1 MNRNQIVDRV
11 NELNKASEAYYNTGQ
26 PIMSDAEFDNKL
38 EELRQWEEETGIVL
52 SNSPTHNVG
61 ATVLD
66 NIKEVTHK
74 TPMLS
79 LEKCHSTEEIVKFAN
94 NHNLVAS
101 VKLDG
106 LTVRFT
112 YKDGDLVLAESRG
125 NGVVGSD
132 VTEHVKQFTNVP
144 LHINKEETYIIDGE
158 ALIKLDNFAEINKNG
173 EYKNSRNLAAGTLSS
188 LDTSVVKDRKLSWYA
203 WEVVEG
209 SNVNEFQKQLFEAAD
224 LGFEIVPNVLL
235 SEVKKDNNL
244 HDDNL
249 AIDACLHLIFYIA
262 DNNKLPQDGVVFKF
276 DDVEYGKSLGNTSHH
291 FRNGIAYKVFNDSV
305 ETTLRDIEWSCGKT
319 GILTPV
325 AIFDTVDIDG
335 SEVSRASLHNISVMN
350 EILGRSW
357 KGQKIGVYKANMII
371 PAIRWAEQFDSSK
384 FDDLILDVSYINI
397 PDKCPICGQ
406 LTKIVKDN
414 NSEVLACTNDNC
426 KGKLLGKLTHA
437 ASKNALNIDSLSK
450 STIEKFINLG
460 WLTSIKDIYYLKCH
474 ENEMKTLEGFG
485 KKSVEKLLSSIEKS
499 RNTTLDRFI
508 YSLSIPMIGKTVSK
522 LIAEKVNYS
531 IREFITTMGTKR
543 AVYFSSIDGI
553 SDKKIS
559 SIDSYWY
566 KYSNIVYE
574 LSKEFN
580 FESTYV
586 ILDEI
591 PNTLQGKTFVVT
603 GSVNHYKN
611 RDELKADIVSH
622 GGTVVGSVSS
632 KTSYLINNDI
642 NSTSSKNQKAKSLNI
657 PIISEE
663 EFLSMIQ

>member
-1 MNRNQIVDRV
+1 MDKNTIATRV
-11 NELNKASEAYYNTGQ
+11 KLLNEASEAYYNTGQ

-52 SNSPTHNVG
+52 SNSPTYNVG
-61 ATVLD
+61 AIVLD

-79 LEKCHSTEEIVKFAN
+79 LKKCHSTEEIVKFAN

-106 LTVRFT
+106 LTVRLT
-112 YKDGDLVLAESRG
+112 YKNGDLVLAESRG
-125 NGVVGSD
+125 NGVIGSD

-144 LHINKEETYIIDGE
+144 LHINKEGTYIIDGE
-158 ALIKLDNFAEINKNG
+158 ALIKLDDFAEININR

-188 LDTSVVKDRKLSWYA
+188 LDTSVIKDRKLSWYA
-203 WEVVEG
+203 WEVVDG
-209 SNVNEFQKQLFEAAD
+209 SNINGFQKQLLEAAD
-224 LGFEIVPNVLL
+224 FGFEIVPNVLL

-249 AIDACLHLIFYIA
+249 AIEACLHLIFNIA

-276 DDVEYGKSLGNTSHH
+276 DDVAYGKSLGNTSHH
-291 FRNGIAYKVFNDSV
+291 FRNGIAYKIFNDSV

-325 AIFDTVDIDG
+325 AIFDTVDIEG
-335 SEVSRASLHNISVMN
+335 SEVSRASLHNISIMN
-350 EILGRSW
+350 DIMGDVRW
-357 KGQKIGVYKANMII
+357 KGQKIGIYKANLII
-371 PAIRWAEQFDSSK
+371 PAIRWAEQAEPFK
-384 FDDLILDVSYINI
+384 DLEEMYDEIDI
-397 PDKCPICGQ
+397 PDKCPICGH
-406 LTKIVKDN
+406 LTKIIKEN
-414 NSEVLACTNDNC
+414 NSEVLYCANEDC
-426 KGKLLGKLTHA
+426 KGRLLGKLTHA
-437 ASKNALNIDSLSK
+437 TSKSALNVDGLSE

-508 YSLSIPMIGKTVSK
+508 YSLSIPMIGKTISK

-531 IREFITTMGTKR
+531 IREFISTMGTKR
-543 AVYFSSIDGI
+543 AVYFSSLNGI

-559 SIDSYWY
+559 SIDSYWS
-566 KYSNIVYE
+566 KHSDMIYE
-574 LSKEFN
+574 LSKEFT
-580 FESTYV
+580 FESPNIV
-586 ILDEI
+586 LDEI

-622 GGTVVGSVSS
+622 GGTVIGSVSS

>member
-38 EELRQWEEETGIVL
+38 EKLRQWEEETGIVL

-106 LTVRFT
+106 LTVRLT
-112 YKDGDLVLAESRG
+112 YKDGDLILAESRG
-125 NGVVGSD
+125 NGTVGSD

-144 LHINKEETYIIDGE
+144 LHINKEGTYIIDGE
-158 ALIKLDNFAEINKNG
+158 ALIKVDDFAEINKNE

-209 SNVNEFQKQLFEAAD
+209 DSDNSFYKRLLNAQNLGFDVVPCYDITINEFNQLQ
-224 LGFEIVPNVLL
+224 IHI
-235 SEVKKDNNL
+235 DNFIN
-244 HDDNL
+244 
-249 AIDACLHLIFYIA
+249 IA
-262 DNNKLPQDGVVFKF
+262 ETENLPQDGVVFKF
-276 DDVEYGKSLGNTSHH
+276 DDITYGKSLGNTGHH
-291 FRNGIAYKVFNDSV
+291 FRNGIAYKIFNDSV
-305 ETTLRDIEWSCGKT
+305 ETTLRDIKWSCGKT
-319 GILTPV
+319 GVLTPV
-325 AIFDTVDIDG
+325 AIFDTVDIEG
-335 SEVSRASLHNISVMN
+335 SEVSRASLHNVSVMN

-384 FDDLILDVSYINI
+384 FDDLVLDVSYINI

-406 LTKIVKDN
+406 STKIIKDN
-414 NSEVLACTNDNC
+414 NSELLVCTNDNC
-426 KGKLLGKLTHA
+426 KGKLLGKLIHA
-437 ASKNALNIDSLSK
+437 ASKNALNIDGLSE

-460 WLTSIKDIYYLKCH
+460 WLNSIKDIYHLSDH
-474 ENEMKTLEGFG
+474 ENEIKTLNGFG
-485 KKSVEKLLSSIEKS
+485 KKSVEKLLLSIEKS
-499 RNTTLDRFI
+499 RNTSLERFI
-508 YSLSIPMIGKTVSK
+508 YSLSIPSIGKSVSK
-522 LIAEKVNYS
+522 DISKLCEENFNNFIALMKSSPEKLLTINGFGVVMMNS
-531 IREFITTMGTKR
+531 MAKWWHENSLW
-543 AVYFSSIDGI
+543 VYD
-553 SDKKIS
+553 
-559 SIDSYWY
+559 
-566 KYSNIVYE
+566 
-574 LSKEFN
+574 LSKEFT
-580 FESTYV
+580 FEKSKSVSNETS
-586 ILDEI
+586 
-591 PNTLQGKTFVVT
+591 NTLQGKTFVVT

-611 RDELKADIVSH
+611 RDELKTDIVAH

-632 KTSYLINNDI
+632 KTNYLINNDI
-642 NSTSSKNQKAKSLNI
+642 NSTSSKNKKAKSLNI
-657 PIISEE
+657 PIITEN
-663 EFLSMIQ
+663 EFIKMLHNS

>member
-106 LTVRFT
+106 LTVRLT

-249 AIDACLHLIFYIA
+249 VIDACLHLIFYIA

-543 AVYFSSIDGI
+543 AVYF
-553 SDKKIS
+553 
-559 SIDSYWY
+559 
-566 KYSNIVYE
+566 
-574 LSKEFN
+574 L
-580 FESTYV
+580 
-586 ILDEI
+586 L
-591 PNTLQGKTFVVT
+591 L
-603 GSVNHYKN
+603 
-611 RDELKADIVSH
+611 
-622 GGTVVGSVSS
+622 TV
-632 KTSYLINNDI
+632 
-642 NSTSSKNQKAKSLNI
+642 
-657 PIISEE
+657 
-663 EFLSMIQ
+663 

>member
-106 LTVRFT
+106 LTVRLT

-235 SEVKKDNNL
+235 SEVKK
-244 HDDNL
+244 
-249 AIDACLHLIFYIA
+249 
-262 DNNKLPQDGVVFKF
+262 
-276 DDVEYGKSLGNTSHH
+276 
-291 FRNGIAYKVFNDSV
+291 
-305 ETTLRDIEWSCGKT
+305 
-319 GILTPV
+319 
-325 AIFDTVDIDG
+325 
-335 SEVSRASLHNISVMN
+335 
-350 EILGRSW
+350 
-357 KGQKIGVYKANMII
+357 II
-371 PAIRWAEQFDSSK
+371 
-384 FDDLILDVSYINI
+384 
-397 PDKCPICGQ
+397 ICMM
-406 LTKIVKDN
+406 
-414 NSEVLACTNDNC
+414 
-426 KGKLLGKLTHA
+426 
-437 ASKNALNIDSLSK
+437 
-450 STIEKFINLG
+450 TI
-460 WLTSIKDIYYLKCH
+460 
-474 ENEMKTLEGFG
+474 
-485 KKSVEKLLSSIEKS
+485 
-499 RNTTLDRFI
+499 
-508 YSLSIPMIGKTVSK
+508 
-522 LIAEKVNYS
+522 
-531 IREFITTMGTKR
+531 
-543 AVYFSSIDGI
+543 
-553 SDKKIS
+553 
-559 SIDSYWY
+559 
-566 KYSNIVYE
+566 
-574 LSKEFN
+574 
-580 FESTYV
+580 
-586 ILDEI
+586 
-591 PNTLQGKTFVVT
+591 
-603 GSVNHYKN
+603 
-611 RDELKADIVSH
+611 
-622 GGTVVGSVSS
+622 
-632 KTSYLINNDI
+632 
-642 NSTSSKNQKAKSLNI
+642 
-657 PIISEE
+657 
-663 EFLSMIQ
+663 